1 MRYLLLRLKRFCGFI
16 TGIVFFIGGLLKL
29 LDPVGAGLVMK
40 EYLDFLH
47 IGFLGS
53 ASKGLGVI
61 FAFAETLIGTGL
73 ITGICRKA
81 FGIAAVSLQVFFT
94 LLTLLLVIFNPEM
107 DCGCFGEAIH
117 LTHMQTFVKNL
128 VLLALLSAYY
138 FPAKMLGKG
147 IRRKYVS
154 FWLVT
159 FSTAAFAIY
168 SLMYI
173 PLVDFTAYKPAAAL
187 KAADTVAAEDLYEAE
202 FIYEK
207 EGKEER
213 FDLGHLPD
221 STWTFVRT
229 ETTAREGYSDEDLL
243 DLSFYDNDGN
253 YQDSLA
259 CGERVMAVSIYDPQ
273 MSGKKW
279 TRTVKFVKNA
289 QEAGFTVI
297 ILTSSEPERIDEA
310 TEKVLAPLMYY
321 SDYKT
326 LLSMNRSN
334 GGITYFS
341 DGYLVRKWA
350 ANAAPDLKELKKI
363 SSEDVT
369 ETIIGQNTKGSLGF
383 QGFLLYVFAVMLLL

>member
-1 MRYLLLRLKRFCGFI
+1 MLRLKRFCGFI
-16 TGIVFFIGGLLKL
+16 TGIIFFIGGLLKL

-47 IGFLGS
+47 IGFLGF
-53 ASKGLGVI
+53 ASKGLGVV

-73 ITGICRKA
+73 ITGIWRKA
-81 FGIAAVSLQVFFT
+81 FGIAALSLQGFFT

-147 IRRKYVS
+147 IRRKHVS

-159 FSTAAFAIY
+159 FSTAAFTIY

-187 KAADTVAAEDLYEAE
+187 KAANTSASAEEDLYEAE

-207 EGKEER
+207 DGKQER

-229 ETTAREGYSDEDLL
+229 ETVAREGYSDDDLL
-243 DLSFYDNDGN
+243 DLSFYDADGN
-253 YQDSLA
+253 YLDSLA

-273 MSGKKW
+273 ISRKKW
-279 TRTVKFVKNA
+279 ASTEKFVKNA

-297 ILTSSEPERIDEA
+297 VLISSEPERMDEA
-310 TEKVLAPLMYY
+310 TEKVLSPLMYY
-321 SDYKT
+321 ADYKT
-326 LLSMNRSN
+326 LISMNRSN

-341 DGYLVRKWA
+341 GGYLVRKWA
-350 ANAAPDLKELKKI
+350 AKAAPDLKELKKI
-363 SSEDVT
+363 SDEDVT
-369 ETIIGQNTKGSLGF
+369 ETIIEQNTKGSLGF

>member
-1 MRYLLLRLKRFCGFI
+1 MEILAYLKSNNFKSEQDLINLIDNYQRQLATENYNTNKMEIIPRKF
-16 TGIVFFIGGLLKL
+16 
-29 LDPVGAGLVMK
+29 
-40 EYLDFLH
+40 YLDD
-47 IGFLGS
+47 
-53 ASKGLGVI
+53 
-61 FAFAETLIGTGL
+61 
-73 ITGICRKA
+73 
-81 FGIAAVSLQVFFT
+81 VFDNFMT
-94 LLTLLLVIFNPEM
+94 TTRNEM
-107 DCGCFGEAIH
+107 KCD
-117 LTHMQTFVKNL
+117 
-128 VLLALLSAYY
+128 
-138 FPAKMLGKG
+138 
-147 IRRKYVS
+147 
-154 FWLVT
+154 
-159 FSTAAFAIY
+159 
-168 SLMYI
+168 
-173 PLVDFTAYKPAAAL
+173 
-187 KAADTVAAEDLYEAE
+187 
-202 FIYEK
+202 IYEK
-207 EGKEER
+207 DGKEER

-279 TRTVKFVKNA
+279 TRTEKFVKNA
-289 QEAGFTVI
+289 HEAGFTVI
-297 ILTSSEPERIDEA
+297 ILISAEPERIDEA

-321 SDYKT
+321 ADYKT
-326 LLSMNRSN
+326 LISMNRSN

-350 ANAAPDLKELKKI
+350 ANAAPDLKELRKI